1 MALITLNQVHLGYGH
16 PLLDGIS
23 FSLEKGERVALVG
36 RNGTGKST
44 LLKLIDR
51 RIVADDGDI
60 AFADGIRVARLD
72 QEVPL
77 DTAGSVF
84 DVVALGLGE
93 IGDAIRR
100 YHHLT
105 QALGNHPDTKVLTEL
120 EECQHIIE
128 AANAWDMETTIENL
142 LTRLSLPSDDDIA
155 SLSGGLKRRVLL
167 AKALASQPDI
177 LLLDEPTNHLDLDAI
192 LWLEEFLL
200 GWPGTLI
207 FITHDR
213 VFLQRLATRIIELDR
228 GHLTDFPGDYPTY
241 LRRKAELLEAEAKS
255 NAEFDKKLQQE
266 EVWIRQ
272 GIKAR
277 RTRDM
282 GRVKRLVEMRESRS
296 QRRIQSGQV
305 NMQVQQAERSGK
317 LVVEMEGVG
326 FHYGDHTIVKDL
338 TTTILRG
345 DKVGII
351 GPNGCGKTTL
361 LRLMLGQLEAT
372 SGTIKLGTNL
382 QIAYFDQYRITLD
395 ENATVIDNVAQGS
408 DRVTVN
414 GRNTHV
420 IGYLQDFLFTP
431 DRARQPVK
439 SLSGGER
446 NRLLLA
452 RLFTQPA
459 NLLVLDEPTNDLDA
473 DTLDLLEELLIDYT
487 GTVLV
492 VSHDRAF
499 LNNLV
504 TSVLAYEGDGV
515 INEYIGGYDDWVR
528 QRPPMMS
535 PGEASRGLGQKP
547 APQAPEVVI
556 SKTQSKGRKMSFK
569 EIKELESLPSQIESL
584 ERAIETLTQGMANPD
599 FYQQAKDLIT
609 AHQAD
614 LALQQKTLETAYGRW
629 EELEALRNDSPPH

>member
-1 MALITLNQVHLGYGH
+1 MSLLNLTNIHLGYGH
-16 PLLDGIS
+16 PLLDGVS
-23 FSLEKGERVALVG
+23 FALEKGERVALVG
-36 RNGTGKST
+36 RNGAGKST

-51 RIVADDGDI
+51 EVAADDGEL
-60 AFADGIRVARLD
+60 AFADGVRVARLE
-72 QEVPL
+72 QEVPT

-84 DVVALGLGE
+84 DVVAAGLGQ

-105 QALGNHPDTKVLTEL
+105 HELSGDTSPAILQEL
-120 EECQHIIE
+120 ENCQHIIE
-128 AANAWDMETTIENL
+128 AAGAWDMEKTVENL
-142 LTRLSLPSDDDIA
+142 LTRLSLPIDDDIA

-167 AKALASQPDI
+167 AKALASQPDV
-177 LLLDEPTNHLDLDAI
+177 LLLDEPTNHLDLEAI
-192 LWLEEFLL
+192 LWLEDFLL
-200 GWPGTLI
+200 GWSGSLM

-228 GHLTDFPGDYPTY
+228 GRLTDFLGDYPTY
-241 LRRKAELLEAEAKS
+241 LRRKTELLEAEAKV
-255 NAEFDKKLQQE
+255 NAEFDKKLAQE
-266 EVWIRQ
+266 EAWIRQ

-282 GRVKRLVEMRESRS
+282 GRVKRLVEMRQARS
-296 QRRIQSGQV
+296 ERRVRSGQV
-305 NMQVQQAERSGK
+305 SMQAQQAERSGK
-317 LVVEMEGVG
+317 LVVETDNVG
-326 FHYGDHTIVKDL
+326 FSYGDRAIVQGL

-361 LRLMLGQLEAT
+361 LRLMLGQLEPTA
-372 SGTIKLGTNL
+372 GKVKLGTNL
-382 QIAYFDQYRITLD
+382 QIAYFDQYRATLD
-395 ENATVIDNVAQGS
+395 ENATVIDNVAMGS

-473 DTLDLLEELLIDYT
+473 DTLDLLEELLIDYS
-487 GTVLV
+487 GTALV

-504 TSVLAYEGDGV
+504 TSVLAFEGDGLV
-515 INEYIGGYDDWVR
+515 NEYVGGYDDWVR
-528 QRPPMMS
+528 QRPAPT
-535 PGEASRGLGQKP
+535 PITEPVREPQVKDPLPVQPAAATAQKP
-547 APQAPEVVI
+547 
-556 SKTQSKGRKMSFK
+556 RKMSFK
-569 EIKELESLPSQIESL
+569 DLKELETLPAIIEKL
-584 ERAIETLTQGMANPD
+584 ETAIEALNASMTQPD
-599 FYQQAKDLIT
+599 FYQQARDDIT
-609 AHQAD
+609 
-614 LALQQKTLETAYGRW
+614 LAQTRLAQWQIELETAYARW
-629 EELEALRNDSPPH
+629 EALETLRGSSMV

>member
-1 MALITLNQVHLGYGH
+1 MSLITLRDIHLGYGH
-16 PLLDGIS
+16 PLLDGIG

-44 LLKLIDR
+44 LLKLIAGA
-51 RIVADDGDI
+51 ITADDGDI
-60 AFADGIRVARLD
+60 AYADGVRVARLD

-77 DTAGSVF
+77 ETSGSVF
-84 DVVALGLGE
+84 DVVAAGLGK
-93 IGDAIRR
+93 IGEAIRR
-100 YHHLT
+100 FHHLSHQMT
-105 QALGNHPDTKVLTEL
+105 SDPNPAAMQEMED
-120 EECQHIIE
+120 CQHIIE
-128 AANAWDMETTIENL
+128 AAGAWDMEKTVENL
-142 LTRLSLPSDDDIA
+142 LTRLDLPIDADIA
-155 SLSGGLKRRVLL
+155 TLSGGLKRRVLL
-167 AKALASQPDI
+167 ARALVCQPDV

-192 LWLEEFLL
+192 LWLEDFLL
-200 GWPGTLI
+200 NWPGTLI

-228 GHLTDFPGDYPTY
+228 GRLTDFPGDYPTY
-241 LRRKAELLEAEAKS
+241 LRRKEELLDAEAKM
-255 NAEFDKKLQQE
+255 NAEFDKKLAQE
-266 EVWIRQ
+266 EAWIRQ

-282 GRVKRLVEMRESRS
+282 GRVKRLVEMRKERGE
-296 QRRIQSGQV
+296 RRARIGQV

-317 LVVEMEGVG
+317 LVVEAENVG
-326 FHYGDHTIVKDL
+326 FSYEDRTIVQGL
-338 TTTILRG
+338 STTILRG

-361 LRLMLGQLEAT
+361 LRLMLGQLQPTE
-372 SGTIKLGTNL
+372 GKIRLGTSL
-382 QIAYFDQYRITLD
+382 QIAYFDQYRATLD
-395 ENATVIDNVAQGS
+395 EEATVIDNVAQGS

-504 TSVLAYEGDGV
+504 TSVLAFEGDGKV
-515 INEYIGGYDDWVR
+515 NEYVGGYDDWVR
-528 QRPPMMS
+528 QRPALASSLS
-535 PGEASRGLGQKP
+535 PAKPAAEKP
-547 APQAPEVVI
+547 APAKPTSQKPKKL
-556 SKTQSKGRKMSFK
+556 SYK
-569 EIKELESLPSQIESL
+569 EQKELENLP
-584 ERAIETLTQGMANPD
+584 ERIETLEADIAALNTKMGRPE
-599 FYQQAKDLIT
+599 FYQQPKDFIT
-609 AHQAD
+609 QSRTK
-614 LALQQKTLETAYGRW
+614 LAELEMALEAAYARW
-629 EELEALRNDSPPH
+629 EELEALREAAGV

>member
-1 MALITLNQVHLGYGH
+1 MSLISLNNIHLGYGH

-44 LLKLIDR
+44 LLKLIDG
-51 RIVADDGDI
+51 RISADDGDI
-60 AFADGIRVARLD
+60 AYADGIRIARLD
-72 QEVPL
+72 QGVPL
-77 DTAGSVF
+77 ETSGTVF
-84 DVVALGLGE
+84 DVVATGLGE
-93 IGDAIRR
+93 IGNAIRR
-100 YHHLT
+100 FHHLT
-105 QALGNHPDTKVLTEL
+105 HEMSGEMDARALQEL
-120 EECQHIIE
+120 EDCQHVIE
-128 AANAWDMETTIENL
+128 AAGAWDMEKTIENL
-142 LTRLSLPSDDDIA
+142 LTRLSLPVEVDI
-155 SLSGGLKRRVLL
+155 STLSGGLKRRVLL
-167 AKALASQPDI
+167 ARALASKPDI

-200 GWPGTLI
+200 GWSGTLV

-213 VFLQRLATRIIELDR
+213 VFLQQLATRIIELDR
-228 GHLTDFPGDYPTY
+228 GRLTDFPGDYPTY
-241 LRRKAELLEAEAKS
+241 LRRKEELLEVEAKVNS
-255 NAEFDKKLQQE
+255 EFDKKLAQE
-266 EVWIRQ
+266 EAWIRQ
-272 GIKAR
+272 GVKAR

-282 GRVKRLVEMRESRS
+282 GRVKRLVEMRNERS
-296 QRRIQSGQV
+296 ERRARTGQV
-305 NMQVQQAERSGK
+305 SMQVQQAERSGK
-317 LVVEMEGVG
+317 LVVEAEDVCFRYEDRSIIEG
-326 FHYGDHTIVKDL
+326 L

-361 LRLMLGQLEAT
+361 LRLMLGQLEPTA
-372 SGTIKLGTNL
+372 GRIKLGTNL
-382 QIAYFDQYRITLD
+382 QIAYFDQYRATLD
-395 ENATVIDNVAQGS
+395 EEATVIDNVAQGS

-473 DTLDLLEELLIDYT
+473 DTLDLLEELLIDYS

-504 TSVLAYEGDGV
+504 TSVMAFEGDGRV
-515 INEYIGGYDDWVR
+515 NEYVGGYDDWVR
-528 QRPPMMS
+528 QRTATL
-535 PGEASRGLGQKP
+535 ASATTVNKTPLPVTAVKP
-547 APQAPEVVI
+547 AALIKP
-556 SKTQSKGRKMSFK
+556 KKLSFK
-569 EIKELESLPSQIESL
+569 EQKELQTLPST
-584 ERAIETLTQGMANPD
+584 IETLENDIAGLNLEMGRPE
-599 FYQQAKDLIT
+599 FYQQSRDAVS
-609 AHQAD
+609 QAQSR
-614 LALQQKTLETAYGRW
+614 LNNLQQQLEIAYERW
-629 EELEALRNDSPPH
+629 EQLEAQDKAAGLAV

>member
-296 QRRIQSGQV
+296 QRRVQSGQV

-473 DTLDLLEELLIDYT
+473 DTLDLLEELLIDYS

-528 QRPPMMS
+528 QRPPMIS

-547 APQAPEVVI
+547 APQAPAVVI

-584 ERAIETLTQGMANPD
+584 ERSIERMTQGMANPD

-614 LALQQKTLETAYGRW
+614 LALQQKNLETAYGRW

>member
-1 MALITLNQVHLGYGH
+1 MSLIALNNIHLGYGH

-23 FSLEKGERVALVG
+23 FAIEKGERIALVG
-36 RNGTGKST
+36 RNGAGKST
-44 LLKLIDR
+44 LLRLIDGQ
-51 RIVADDGDI
+51 ITADDGEL
-60 AFADGIRVARLD
+60 AYADGIRVARLD

-84 DVVALGLGE
+84 DVVASGLGA

-105 QALGNHPDTKVLTEL
+105 HDMAGEPDASVMQALED
-120 EECQHIIE
+120 CQHIIE
-128 AANAWDMETTIENL
+128 AAGAWDMETTVENL
-142 LTRLSLPSDDDIA
+142 LTRLGLPIDADI
-155 SLSGGLKRRVLL
+155 SELSGGLKRRVLL
-167 AKALASQPDI
+167 ARALASQPSV
-177 LLLDEPTNHLDLDAI
+177 LLLDEPTNHLDLEAI
-192 LWLEEFLL
+192 LWLEDFLL
-200 GWPGTLI
+200 GWPGTLV

-228 GHLTDFPGDYPTY
+228 GRLTDFPGDYPTY

-255 NAEFDKKLQQE
+255 NAEFDKKLAQE
-266 EVWIRQ
+266 EIWIRQ

-282 GRVKRLVEMRESRS
+282 GRVKRLVEMRQARS
-296 QRRIQSGQV
+296 ERRNRAGQV
-305 NMQVQQAERSGK
+305 SMQVQQVERSGK
-317 LVVEMEGVG
+317 LVVEAENAS
-326 FHYGDHTIVKDL
+326 FAYATQPIVRGL

-361 LRLMLGQLEAT
+361 LRLMLGQLQPAA
-372 SGTIKLGTNL
+372 GKVKLGANL
-382 QIAYFDQYRITLD
+382 QIAYFDQYRATLD
-395 ENATVIDNVAQGS
+395 DNATVIDNVAQGS

-504 TSVLAYEGDGV
+504 TSVLAFEGDGTV
-515 INEYIGGYDDWVR
+515 NEYVGGYDDWLR
-528 QRPPMMS
+528 QRPAPAVVSSLPKASQAKAS
-535 PGEASRGLGQKP
+535 PPPPAAP
-547 APQAPEVVI
+547 APAAKP
-556 SKTQSKGRKMSFK
+556 RKLSFK
-569 EIKELESLPSQIESL
+569 EQNELAALPA
-584 ERAIETLTQGMANPD
+584 AIEQLENDLAALNAEASQPA
-599 FYQQAKDLIT
+599 FYQQPRDAIT
-609 AHQAD
+609 RAQAQLGEWEQQ
-614 LALQQKTLETAYGRW
+614 LAAAYERW
-629 EELEALRNDSPPH
+629 AALEALQEASQS

>member
-1 MALITLNQVHLGYGH
+1 MALITLNNIHLGYGH

-23 FSLEKGERVALVG
+23 FALDKGERVALVG

-51 RIVADDGDI
+51 QIVADDGEL
-60 AFADGIRVARLD
+60 AYADGVRVARLD

-84 DVVALGLGE
+84 DVVAAGLGV

-105 QALGNHPDTKVLTEL
+105 HDLGDEPSAATLQEL
-120 EECQHIIE
+120 EDCQHVIE
-128 AANAWDMETTIENL
+128 AAGAWDMEKTVENL
-142 LTRLSLPSDDDIA
+142 LTRLGLPIDDDIA
-155 SLSGGLKRRVLL
+155 ALSGGLKRRVLL
-167 AKALASQPDI
+167 AKALASQPDV

-200 GWPGTLI
+200 NWSGTLV

-228 GHLTDFPGDYPTY
+228 GRLTDFPGDYPTY
-241 LRRKAELLEAEAKS
+241 LRRKEELLEAEAKA
-255 NAEFDKKLQQE
+255 NAEFDKKLAQE
-266 EVWIRQ
+266 EAWIRQ

-282 GRVKRLVEMRESRS
+282 GRVKRLKEMRETRGERR
-296 QRRIQSGQV
+296 QRAGQV
-305 NMQVQQAERSGK
+305 SMQVQQAERSGK
-317 LVVEMEGVG
+317 LVVEAEDVG
-326 FHYGDHTIVKDL
+326 FRYGDRPIVTGL

-361 LRLMLGQLEAT
+361 LRLMLGQLAPT
-372 SGTIKLGTNL
+372 AGKIKLGTNL
-382 QIAYFDQYRITLD
+382 QIAYFDQYRAVLD
-395 ENATVIDNVAQGS
+395 ENASVVDNVAQGS

-504 TSVLAYEGDGV
+504 TSVLAFEGHGV
-515 INEYIGGYDDWVR
+515 VNEYVGGYDDWVR
-528 QRPPMMS
+528 QRPAPATTAETG
-535 PGEASRGLGQKP
+535 PAPAKPTTTPAATKP
-547 APQAPEVVI
+547 AVGAKV
-556 SKTQSKGRKMSFK
+556 RKLSFK
-569 EIKELESLPSQIESL
+569 ELKELENLPAEIERL
-584 ERAIETLTQGMANPD
+584 EAEIAATTAAMAQAG
-599 FYQQAKDLIT
+599 FYQQSRETMAQTQSELT
-609 AHQAD
+609 ERQSR
-614 LALQQKTLETAYGRW
+614 LEIAYARW
-629 EELEALRNDSPPH
+629 EELESLREASLA

>member
-1 MALITLNQVHLGYGH
+1 M
-16 PLLDGIS
+16 
-23 FSLEKGERVALVG
+23 
-36 RNGTGKST
+36 
-44 LLKLIDR
+44 
-51 RIVADDGDI
+51 
-60 AFADGIRVARLD
+60 
-72 QEVPL
+72 
-77 DTAGSVF
+77 
-84 DVVALGLGE
+84 
-93 IGDAIRR
+93 
-100 YHHLT
+100 
-105 QALGNHPDTKVLTEL
+105 
-120 EECQHIIE
+120 
-128 AANAWDMETTIENL
+128 
-142 LTRLSLPSDDDIA
+142 
-155 SLSGGLKRRVLL
+155 

-296 QRRIQSGQV
+296 QRRVQSGQV

-326 FHYGDHTIVKDL
+326 FHYGDHTIVNDL

-528 QRPPMMS
+528 QRPPMIS
-535 PGEASRGLGQKP
+535 PGETSRGLGQKP
-547 APQAPEVVI
+547 APQAPAVVI

-569 EIKELESLPSQIESL
+569 EMKELESLPSQIESL
-584 ERAIETLTQGMANPD
+584 ERSIERMTQGMANPD

-614 LALQQKTLETAYGRW
+614 LALQQKNLETAYGRW

>member
-1 MALITLNQVHLGYGH
+1 MSLITLNNIHLGYGH
-16 PLLDGIS
+16 PLLDGIG
-23 FSLEKGERVALVG
+23 FSLERGERVALVG
-36 RNGTGKST
+36 RNGAGKST
-44 LLKLIDR
+44 LLKLMDR
-51 RIVADDGDI
+51 EVVADDGEL
-60 AFADGIRVARLD
+60 AYADGVRVARLE
-72 QEVPL
+72 QEVPT

-84 DVVALGLGE
+84 DVVATGLGE
-93 IGDAIRR
+93 IGEAIRR

-105 QALGNHPDTKVLTEL
+105 HQLSGDASPAILQEL
-120 EECQHIIE
+120 EDCQHIIE
-128 AANAWDMETTIENL
+128 AAGAWDVEKTLENL
-142 LTRLSLPSDDDIA
+142 LTRLDLPVDDDIA

-167 AKALASQPDI
+167 AKALAAQPDV
-177 LLLDEPTNHLDLDAI
+177 LLLDEPTNHLDLEAI
-192 LWLEEFLL
+192 LWLEDFLL
-200 GWPGTLI
+200 GWPGALI

-213 VFLQRLATRIIELDR
+213 AFLQRLATRIIELDR

-241 LRRKAELLEAEAKS
+241 LRRKTELLEAEAKA
-255 NAEFDKKLQQE
+255 NIEFDKKLAQE
-266 EVWIRQ
+266 EAWIRQ

-282 GRVKRLVEMRESRS
+282 GRVKRLLEMRQARGE
-296 QRRIQSGQV
+296 RRVRAGQV
-305 NMQVQQAERSGK
+305 SMQAQQAERSGK
-317 LVVEMEGVG
+317 RVVETEDVD
-326 FHYGDHTIVKDL
+326 FSYGDRPIVRGL

-361 LRLMLGQLEAT
+361 LRLLLGQLEPT
-372 SGTIKLGTNL
+372 SGRVKLGTNL
-382 QIAYFDQYRITLD
+382 QIAYFDQYRATLD

-431 DRARQPVK
+431 DRARQPVR

-473 DTLDLLEELLIDYT
+473 DTLDLLEELLVDYS

-504 TSVLAYEGDGV
+504 TSVLAFEGDGV
-515 INEYIGGYDDWVR
+515 VNEYVGGYDDWVR
-528 QRPPMMS
+528 QRPAPPPAAGSAKEAQVKEPS
-535 PGEASRGLGQKP
+535 PPRPASSAPAKP
-547 APQAPEVVI
+547 H
-556 SKTQSKGRKMSFK
+556 KMSYK
-569 EIKELESLPSQIESL
+569 ERRELETLPALIEKL
-584 ERAIETLTQGMANPD
+584 EVDIDALHVAMTQPD
-599 FYQQAKDLIT
+599 FYQQAKDNIT
-609 AHQAD
+609 
-614 LALQQKTLETAYGRW
+614 LAQSRLAEWQKELETAYARW
-629 EELEALRNDSPPH
+629 EALETLRDSSTV

>member
-1 MALITLNQVHLGYGH
+1 MPLISLNNIHLGFGY

-23 FSLEKGERVALVG
+23 FSLDKGERVALVG
-36 RNGTGKST
+36 RNGSGKST
-44 LLKLIDR
+44 LLKLIDGK
-51 RIVADDGDI
+51 IAADDGEL
-60 AFADGIRVARLD
+60 AYADGVRVARLD

-77 DTAGSVF
+77 ETAGSVF
-84 DVVALGLGE
+84 DVVASGLGA
-93 IGDAIRR
+93 IGVAIRR

-105 QALGNHPDTKVLTEL
+105 HDMSGEPGANVMQEL
-120 EECQHIIE
+120 EDCQHIIE
-128 AANAWDMETTIENL
+128 AAGAWDMETTVENL
-142 LTRLSLPSDDDIA
+142 LTRLSLPIDTDIA
-155 SLSGGLKRRVLL
+155 ALSGGLKRRVLL

-200 GWPGTLI
+200 GWPGTLV

-228 GHLTDFPGDYPTY
+228 GRLTDFPGDYPTY
-241 LRRKAELLEAEAKS
+241 LRRKAELLEAEAKT
-255 NAEFDKKLQQE
+255 NAEFDKKLAQE

-282 GRVKRLVEMRESRS
+282 GRVKRLVEMRAARGE
-296 QRRIQSGQV
+296 RRNRAGQV
-305 NMQVQQAERSGK
+305 SMQVQQGERSGK
-317 LVVEMEGVG
+317 LVVEMENVG
-326 FHYGDHTIVKDL
+326 FSYDEQTIVQGL

-361 LRLMLGQLEAT
+361 LRLMLGQLEPT
-372 SGTIKLGTNL
+372 SGKIKLGTNL
-382 QIAYFDQYRITLD
+382 QIAYFDQYRATLD
-395 ENATVIDNVAQGS
+395 ENASVIDNVAQGS

-420 IGYLQDFLFTP
+420 IGYLQDFLFAP

-473 DTLDLLEELLIDYT
+473 DTLDLLEDLLIDYT

-504 TSVLAYEGDGV
+504 TSVLAFEGHGTV
-515 INEYIGGYDDWVR
+515 NEYVGGYDDWVR
-528 QRPPMMS
+528 QRPAAPAAGNNPPKS
-535 PGEASRGLGQKP
+535 APEKDLPAAAKP
-547 APQAPEVVI
+547 ASTTKA
-556 SKTQSKGRKMSFK
+556 RKLSFK
-569 EIKELESLPSQIESL
+569 EQKELATLPSTIERL
-584 ERAIETLTQGMANPD
+584 ETEIAALSQAIGQPE
-599 FYQQAKDLIT
+599 FYQQAREEIT
-609 AHQAD
+609 RSQSQ
-614 LALQQKTLETAYGRW
+614 LAEWQQQLSGAYERW
-629 EELEALRNDSPPH
+629 EALENLQEASPS

>member
-142 LTRLSLPSDDDIA
+142 LTRLNLPSDDDIA

-296 QRRIQSGQV
+296 QRRVQAGQV

-326 FHYGDHTIVKDL
+326 FHYGEHTIVKDL

-528 QRPPMMS
+528 QRPPTLT

-547 APQAPEVVI
+547 EPQAPDVMI
-556 SKTQSKGRKMSFK
+556 TKTQSKGRKMSFK
-569 EIKELESLPSQIESL
+569 EMKELESLPSQIESL
-584 ERAIETLTQGMANPD
+584 ERAIETLTHGMANPD

-609 AHQAD
+609 AHQAN
-614 LALQQKTLETAYGRW
+614 LALQQQTLETAYGRW

>member
-1 MALITLNQVHLGYGH
+1 MALLSLNKIHLGYGH

-44 LLKLIDR
+44 LLKLIDG
-51 RIVADDGDI
+51 RIIADDGDVI
-60 AFADGIRVARLD
+60 YSEGARVARLD

-77 DTAGSVF
+77 DTSGSVF
-84 DVVALGLGE
+84 DVVSGGLGK
-93 IGDAIRR
+93 IGDAVRR

-105 QALGNHPDTKVLTEL
+105 HNMTGDFDDAAMREM
-120 EECQHIIE
+120 EECQRIIE
-128 AANAWDMETTIENL
+128 AANAWDVEKTVENL
-142 LTRLSLPSDDDIA
+142 LNRLGLPTDDDI
-155 SLSGGLKRRVLL
+155 STLSGGLKRRVLL
-167 AKALASQPDI
+167 ARALASQPDI
-177 LLLDEPTNHLDLDAI
+177 LLLDEPTNHLDLEAI
-192 LWLEEFLL
+192 LWLENFLL
-200 GWPGTLI
+200 SWSGTLI

-228 GHLTDFPGDYPTY
+228 GLLTDFPGDYPTY
-241 LRRKAELLEAEAKS
+241 LQRKQELLDAESKS
-255 NAEFDKKLQQE
+255 NSEFDKKLAQE

-282 GRVKRLVEMRESRS
+282 GRVKRLVEMRKERS
-296 QRRIQSGQV
+296 DRRARTGQV
-305 NMQVQQAERSGK
+305 KMQTQEAERSGK
-317 LVVEMEGVG
+317 LVIEAQEVSFSYEN
-326 FHYGDHTIVKDL
+326 HTIVKGFS
-338 TTTILRG
+338 TTIMRG

-361 LRLMLGQLEAT
+361 LRLMLGELQPT
-372 SGTIKLGTNL
+372 SGTVKIGTNL
-382 QIAYFDQYRITLD
+382 QVAYFDQYRLTLD
-395 ENATVIDNVAQGS
+395 EEATVIDNVAQGS

-459 NLLVLDEPTNDLDA
+459 NLLILDEPTNDLDA
-473 DTLDLLEELLIDYT
+473 ETLDLLEELLIDYT

-504 TSVLAYEGDGV
+504 TSVLVYESENT
-515 INEYIGGYDDWVR
+515 INEYVGGYDDWLR
-528 QRPPMMS
+528 QRS
-535 PGEASRGLGQKP
+535 PSNIAEKEPEPTAKIETQKAP
-547 APQAPEVVI
+547 APKPQ
-556 SKTQSKGRKMSFK
+556 KKMSYK
-569 EIKELESLPSQIESL
+569 EQQELINLPIKLEQLENEISSLTKL
-584 ERAIETLTQGMANPD
+584 MAEGS
-599 FYQQAKDLIT
+599 FYQKDKSEVLAAQTKLAQLQT
-609 AHQAD
+609 A
-614 LALQQKTLETAYGRW
+614 LETSFNRW
-629 EELEALRNDSPPH
+629 EALEAMQTISG

>member
-105 QALGNHPDTKVLTEL
+105 QALGHDPDDKILAEL
-120 EECQHIIE
+120 EDCQHIIE

-142 LTRLSLPSDDDIA
+142 LTRLNLPSDDDIA

-200 GWPGTLI
+200 GWSGTLI

-228 GHLTDFPGDYPTY
+228 GHLTDYPGDYPTY
-241 LRRKAELLEAEAKS
+241 LRRKAELLDAEAKN
-255 NAEFDKKLQQE
+255 NAEFDKKLAQE

-296 QRRIQSGQV
+296 QRRVQAGQV
-305 NMQVQQAERSGK
+305 SMQVQQTERSGK

-326 FHYGDHTIVKDL
+326 FDYGDQVIVRDL

-361 LRLMLGQLEAT
+361 LRLMLGQLEPT

-414 GRNTHV
+414 GRNTHA

-528 QRPPMMS
+528 QRPPTLS
-535 PGEASRGLGQKP
+535 PGEASRGLGHKP
-547 APQAPEVVI
+547 EAAPREVVI
-556 SKTQSKGRKMSFK
+556 PKAQGKGRKMSFK

-584 ERAIETLTQGMANPD
+584 ETAIETLTREMARPD

-614 LALQQKTLETAYGRW
+614 LARQQQTLEITYGRW
-629 EELEALRNDSPPH
+629 EALEALRNDSLAL

>member
-296 QRRIQSGQV
+296 QRRVQSGQV

-528 QRPPMMS
+528 QRPPMIS
-535 PGEASRGLGQKP
+535 PGETSRGLGQKP

-556 SKTQSKGRKMSFK
+556 SKTQCKGRKMSFK
-569 EIKELESLPSQIESL
+569 EMKELESLPSQIESL
-584 ERAIETLTQGMANPD
+584 ERSIERMTQGMANPD

-614 LALQQKTLETAYGRW
+614 LALQQKNLETAYGRW

>member
-1 MALITLNQVHLGYGH
+1 MSLITLNTIHLGYGH

-23 FSLEKGERVALVG
+23 FSLDQGERVALVG

-44 LLKLIDR
+44 LLKLIDG
-51 RIVADDGDI
+51 RITADDGQI
-60 AFADGIRVARLD
+60 AYADGVRVARLD

-77 DTAGSVF
+77 ETTGSVF
-84 DVVALGLGE
+84 DVVAAGLGE

-105 QALGNHPDTKVLTEL
+105 HDLSGAPDAGVMQALED
-120 EECQHIIE
+120 CQHIIE
-128 AANAWDMETTIENL
+128 TAGAWDMETTVENL
-142 LTRLSLPSDDDIA
+142 LTRLGLPIDVDIGE
-155 SLSGGLKRRVLL
+155 LSGGLKRRVLL
-167 AKALASQPDI
+167 AQALASQPDI

-192 LWLEEFLL
+192 LWLEEFLI
-200 GWPGTLI
+200 GWPGTLV

-213 VFLQRLATRIIELDR
+213 AFLQRLATRIIELDR
-228 GHLTDFPGDYPTY
+228 GRLTDFPGDYPTY
-241 LRRKAELLEAEAKS
+241 LRRKAELLEAEAKV
-255 NAEFDKKLQQE
+255 NAEFDKKLAQE

-282 GRVKRLVEMRESRS
+282 GRVKRLVEMRQARGERRSR
-296 QRRIQSGQV
+296 SGQV
-305 NMQVQQAERSGK
+305 SMQVQQGERSGK
-317 LVVEMEGVG
+317 LVVETDNVG
-326 FHYGDHTIVKDL
+326 FGYGGQPIVQGL
-338 TTTILRG
+338 TTTIMRG

-361 LRLMLGQLEAT
+361 LRLMLGQLEPTA
-372 SGTIKLGTNL
+372 GQIRLGTNL
-382 QIAYFDQYRITLD
+382 QIAYFDQYRATLD
-395 ENATVIDNVAQGS
+395 ENASVIDNVAQGS

-420 IGYLQDFLFTP
+420 MGYLQDFLFTP

-473 DTLDLLEELLIDYT
+473 DTLDLLEELLIDYS

-504 TSVLAYEGDGV
+504 TSVLAFEGHGTV
-515 INEYIGGYDDWVR
+515 SEYIGGYDDWVR
-528 QRPPMMS
+528 QRPAPPISS
-535 PGEASRGLGQKP
+535 PPKSTPETTVAPAVQPVAAVKP
-547 APQAPEVVI
+547 
-556 SKTQSKGRKMSFK
+556 RKLSFK
-569 EIKELESLPSQIESL
+569 EEKELASLPS
-584 ERAIETLTQGMANPD
+584 AIERLEADIAALTQAIGQPE
-599 FYQQAKDLIT
+599 FYQQPRETIT
-609 AHQAD
+609 GSQTR
-614 LALQQKTLETAYGRW
+614 LGEWQRQLTEAYARW
-629 EELEALRNDSPPH
+629 EALEARQNASSG

>member
-105 QALGNHPDTKVLTEL
+105 QALGNHPDTKALTEL

-142 LTRLSLPSDDDIA
+142 LTRLNLPSDDDIA

-296 QRRIQSGQV
+296 QRRVQAGQV

-528 QRPPMMS
+528 QRPPTLT

-547 APQAPEVVI
+547 EPQAPDVMI
-556 SKTQSKGRKMSFK
+556 TKTQSKGRKMSFK
-569 EIKELESLPSQIESL
+569 EMKELESLPSQIESL
-584 ERAIETLTQGMANPD
+584 ERAIETLTHGMANPD

-609 AHQAD
+609 AHQAN
-614 LALQQKTLETAYGRW
+614 LALQQQTLETAYGRW

>member
-1 MALITLNQVHLGYGH
+1 MMA
-16 PLLDGIS
+16 
-23 FSLEKGERVALVG
+23 R
-36 RNGTGKST
+36 
-44 LLKLIDR
+44 
-51 RIVADDGDI
+51 
-60 AFADGIRVARLD
+60 
-72 QEVPL
+72 
-77 DTAGSVF
+77 
-84 DVVALGLGE
+84 LGE

-105 QALGNHPDTKVLTEL
+105 QALGNHPDTKALTEL

-142 LTRLSLPSDDDIA
+142 LTRLNLPSDDDIA

-296 QRRIQSGQV
+296 QRRVQAGQV

-528 QRPPMMS
+528 QRPPTLT

-547 APQAPEVVI
+547 EPQAPDVMI
-556 SKTQSKGRKMSFK
+556 TKTQSKGRKMSFK
-569 EIKELESLPSQIESL
+569 EMKELESLPSQIESL
-584 ERAIETLTQGMANPD
+584 ERAIETLTHGMANPD

-609 AHQAD
+609 AHQAN
-614 LALQQKTLETAYGRW
+614 LALQQQTLETAYGRW

>member
-44 LLKLIDR
+44 LLKLIAR

-296 QRRIQSGQV
+296 QRRVQSGQV

-528 QRPPMMS
+528 QRPPMIS
-535 PGEASRGLGQKP
+535 PGETSRGLGQKP

-569 EIKELESLPSQIESL
+569 EMKELESLPSQIESL
-584 ERAIETLTQGMANPD
+584 ERSIERMTQGMANPD

-614 LALQQKTLETAYGRW
+614 LALQQKNLETAYGRW

>member
-1 MALITLNQVHLGYGH
+1 MALITLNTIHLGYGH

-23 FSLEKGERVALVG
+23 FALDKGERVALVG

-51 RIVADDGDI
+51 RIVPDDGEL
-60 AFADGIRVARLD
+60 AYADGVRVARLD

-77 DTAGSVF
+77 ETAGSVF
-84 DVVALGLGE
+84 DVVAAGLGE

-105 QALGNHPDTKVLTEL
+105 HDLGVAPSAAVLQEL
-120 EECQHIIE
+120 EDCQHIIE
-128 AANAWDMETTIENL
+128 AAGAWDMEKIVENL
-142 LTRLSLPSDDDIA
+142 LTRLGLPIDDDIA

-167 AKALASQPDI
+167 AQALASQPDV

-200 GWPGTLI
+200 GWSGTLV

-228 GHLTDFPGDYPTY
+228 GRLTDFPGDYPTY
-241 LRRKAELLEAEAKS
+241 LQRKEEMLEAEAKA
-255 NAEFDKKLQQE
+255 NAEFDKKLAQE
-266 EVWIRQ
+266 EAWIRQ

-282 GRVKRLVEMRESRS
+282 GRVKRLKEMRETRS
-296 QRRIQSGQV
+296 ERRQRAGQV

-317 LVVEMEGVG
+317 LVVEAEDVG
-326 FHYGDHTIVKDL
+326 FSYVDRPIVAGL

-361 LRLMLGQLEAT
+361 LRLMLGQLAPT
-372 SGTIKLGTNL
+372 TGRIKLGTNL
-382 QIAYFDQYRITLD
+382 QIAYFDQYRAVLD
-395 ENATVIDNVAQGS
+395 ENASVVDNVAQGS

-473 DTLDLLEELLIDYT
+473 DTLDLLEELLIDYA

-504 TSVLAYEGDGV
+504 TSVLAFEGDGV
-515 INEYIGGYDDWVR
+515 VNEYVGGYDDWVR
-528 QRPPMMS
+528 QRPTAATAA
-535 PGEASRGLGQKP
+535 EAAP
-547 APQAPEVVI
+547 APSKSAAPPTVPTPAPTP
-556 SKTQSKGRKMSFK
+556 KARKLSFK
-569 EIKELESLPSQIESL
+569 EQKELETLPADIERL
-584 ERAIETLTQGMANPD
+584 EAEIAATTAAMAQAV
-599 FYQQAKDLIT
+599 FYQQSREVMARTQSELSERQT
-609 AHQAD
+609 Q
-614 LALQQKTLETAYGRW
+614 LETAYARW
-629 EELEALRNDSPPH
+629 EALESLREASP